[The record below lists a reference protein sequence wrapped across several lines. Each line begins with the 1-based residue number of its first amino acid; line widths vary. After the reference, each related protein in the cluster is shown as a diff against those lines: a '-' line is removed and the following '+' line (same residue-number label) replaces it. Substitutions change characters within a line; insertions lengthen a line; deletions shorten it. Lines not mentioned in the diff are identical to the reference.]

1 MELRAARQLRPTF
14 SCERLPAGGW
24 CCITRPHPRPFRR
37 LQPAVP
43 CTRPVVTET
52 DAARI
57 ISLLQEIRDDQRLQL
72 ERQAEALTL
81 QREQFGLVQKS
92 QERAEKLQTRAEA
105 MQDRSAQMIARSRK
119 ALAFVVPLVVLVV
132 AVLAVYVVWIVLRHW

>member
-1 MELRAARQLRPTF
+1 M
-14 SCERLPAGGW
+14 
-24 CCITRPHPRPFRR
+24 
-37 LQPAVP
+37 
-43 CTRPVVTET
+43 TEA

-72 ERQAEALTL
+72 ERQAEAFIL
-81 QREQFGLVQKS
+81 QREQFALVQKS

-119 ALAFVVPLVVLVV
+119 ALAFVLPLVVLIVV
-132 AVLAVYVVWIVLRHW
+132 ALAVYVAWLVLRRW

>member
-24 CCITRPHPRPFRR
+24 CCTTRPPRPPFRR
-37 LQPAVP
+37 LQPAVRY
-43 CTRPVVTET
+43 TRSVVTET

-57 ISLLQEIRDDQRLQL
+57 ISLLQENRDDQRLQL
-72 ERQAEALTL
+72 ARQAEALTL
-81 QREQFGLVQKS
+81 QREQFALVQRS

-105 MQDRSAQMIARSRK
+105 MQDRSAQLIARSRK
-119 ALAFVVPLVVLVV
+119 ALVIIVPLVVLIVV
-132 AVLAVYVVWIVLRHW
+132 VLAVSIVFRRW